1 MTHEYVKNI
10 PRDPSG
16 DFTKQNAK
24 LFSRTGIIRRIDW
37 ETQQLD
43 VQWLDGAGGMTSLP
57 LTHAYAGPRSG
68 ITSMPEIG
76 SIVVCVM
83 VRASTRS
90 TFPVPVAYL
99 PFGFKAGL
107 NHDLVQELNSA
118 IETDF
123 SSPIRTRFRKLY
135 PGEVWLSSST
145 GAEVLLTRDVLLTN
159 QGMCEFLMDSKRRS
173 ISEKSMTHAI
183 LTAAGRWRFGL
194 TVRADGQR
202 HFSSDPFFAGI
213 GEDDIKDGVKLD
225 KQLLNGFVRPVVLPD
240 GKRFF
245 VVSSSPLSEGGQ
257 RGMGPNTAL
266 YVEDRL
272 ELREISDG
280 VLDVAEETED
290 FDTDALWEKTIEQT
304 RNLPFI
310 VDVRGTLVGAD
321 PSEDLYAKPLT
332 RRIFDSWDH
341 PAGEPLEYLQ
351 VAEAD
356 EEFLAVMRHLRYAR
370 TGERSRGLGIGQ
382 RGDEVAV
389 RRSYAVDVTKEGKT
403 MVFLPASSDKDP
415 LAKGVSVE
423 AILEGAVKAKIGR
436 ATAKEAAAVR
446 QLKPHF
452 DDPVYKDVKPQTFD
466 AYRTE
471 RVPEGHSAVI
481 TLKGSLDL
489 TVEAPDG
496 AQAAVSLHL
505 KGNVNIVV
513 DGDVNLRV
521 TGNVKQ
527 VIEGNKETLVKGDL
541 IEEVMGNRI
550 RKVAGNETVLVEG
563 NQTIRVLKDQTVEVS
578 GDQTIK
584 VSGDQA
590 TEVGGDQ
597 TLKVAGDQTTD
608 VGGDQSLKVGG
619 DQKEDIGGNREV
631 KIALS
636 DDLEVLEDQF
646 VDITSRQVVTVIG
659 DAQHTAAK
667 HFRSGVVSITDQAP
681 TILHI

>member
-1 MTHEYVKNI
+1 MHEYAKDI
-10 PRDPSG
+10 GRDPAG

-24 LFSRTGIIRRIDW
+24 LFSRVGIIRRIDW

-43 VQWLDGAGGMTSLP
+43 VQWLDGAGGMTNLS
-57 LTHAYAGPRSG
+57 LTHAYAGPRSA
-68 ITSMPEIG
+68 IAAMPEVG

-83 VRASTRS
+83 VRSSTRS

-99 PFGFKAGL
+99 PFGFKSGL
-107 NHDLVQELNSA
+107 NHDIVQELNSA

-123 SSPIRTRFRKLY
+123 ANPVRTRFRKLY

-145 GAEVLLTRDVLLTN
+145 GAEILLTRDVLLTN
-159 QGMCEFLMDSKRRS
+159 QSMCEFLMDSKKRS
-173 ISEKSMTHAI
+173 ISEKSMTHAVI
-183 LTAAGRWRFGL
+183 TAAGRWRFGL
-194 TVRADGQR
+194 TARADGQP
-202 HFSSDPFFAGI
+202 HFSSDSFFAGI

-225 KQLLNGFVRPVVLPD
+225 EQILNGFVRPVVLPD
-240 GKRFF
+240 GKRLF
-245 VVSSSPLSEGGQ
+245 VVSSNPLSQDGP

-280 VLDVAEETED
+280 ILDVAEETED
-290 FDTDALWEKTIEQT
+290 LDIDALSEKAIAQT

-321 PSEDLYAKPLT
+321 PSEALYARPLT

-351 VAEAD
+351 VAETD
-356 EEFLAVMRHLRYAR
+356 EEFLAIMRHMRYAR
-370 TGERSRGLGIGQ
+370 TGERSRGAGIGQ
-382 RGDEVAV
+382 RGAEDAV

-423 AILEGAVKAKIGR
+423 ALLEGAVKVKLGR
-436 ATAKEAAAVR
+436 AEAKEAAAVR
-446 QLKPHF
+446 QLEPHF
-452 DDPVYKDVKPQTFD
+452 DSPAYKDVAAQAFD
-466 AYRTE
+466 DYRTAK
-471 RVPEGHSAVI
+471 VPEGHSAVI

-496 AQAAVSLHL
+496 AQAALNLHL

-527 VIEGNKETLVKGDL
+527 VIEGNKETLVKGNL
-541 IEEVMGNRI
+541 VEEVMGDRI
-550 RKVAGNETVLVEG
+550 RRVAGNEIVLVEG
-563 NQTIRVLKDQTVEVS
+563 DQTVNVQGNHTLEV
-578 GDQTIK
+578 D
-584 VSGDQA
+584 GDQA
-590 TEVGGDQ
+590 IRVKGNQIIDVDGNQVIDVGKKQTIITGEDQQITVGADQKIDVGGKREV
-597 TLKVAGDQTTD
+597 KVAGD
-608 VGGDQSLKVGG
+608 
-619 DQKEDIGGNREV
+619 
-631 KIALS
+631 
-636 DDLEVLEDQF
+636 DDLEVLGNQF
-646 VDITSRQVVTVIG
+646 VDVTGTQVVTVVG
-659 DAQHTAAK
+659 DAQHTANK